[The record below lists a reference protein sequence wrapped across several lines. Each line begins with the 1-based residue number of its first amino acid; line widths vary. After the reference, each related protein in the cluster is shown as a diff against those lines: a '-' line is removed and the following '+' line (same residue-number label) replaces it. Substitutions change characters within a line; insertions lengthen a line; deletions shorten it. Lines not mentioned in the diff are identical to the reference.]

1 MASWNSITLEITYQV
16 VGWSAFLC
24 WAICFYPQLI
34 LNHRRKSVVGLNF
47 DFVVLNWT
55 KQLAYLIYNVTLF
68 FSPVVQRQYHEK
80 YGYGTMIP
88 VAANDVAFSLHSL
101 LIMALVAFQIL
112 IYERGSQ
119 KVSKTCITITSIVWV
134 VAVVCTIIAWPSNSW
149 LWLISVFNIIQVS
162 MTTIKYTPQ
171 AFMNYMRKSTEGF
184 SIFFVL
190 LDLLGG
196 LTNLAQMLVESIDQ
210 GTFVNF
216 YSDIGKTL
224 LSSIVAFFGLLFI
237 VQHYVLYPSISV
249 EKYSKAGAENTE
261 PLMKPSSES
270 GQNENV

>member
-34 LNHRRKSVVGLNF
+34 LNYRRKSVVGLNF

-80 YGYGTMIP
+80 YGYGT
-88 VAANDVAFSLHSL
+88 
-101 LIMALVAFQIL
+101 
-112 IYERGSQ
+112 RGSQ

-224 LSSIVAFFGLLFI
+224 LSSVWNVISFI
-237 VQHYVLYPSISV
+237 LQVIR
-249 EKYSKAGAENTE
+249 KKIN
-261 PLMKPSSES
+261 K
-270 GQNENV
+270 